1 MDIARVS
8 VMVVL
13 AACGLLDILL
23 SSALIL
29 NGALGHAVRQLADP
43 RSAAILALVAGGL
56 AAPPLALA
64 CFRKSAYWP
73 ALAIIVAPLA
83 AAALASRLGI

>member
-8 VMVVL
+8 IVIVL
-13 AACGLLDILL
+13 AACGLIDILL

-29 NGALGHAVRQLADP
+29 NGALGHALRHFADP
-43 RSAAILALVAGGL
+43 KSVAILVLIAGGL

-64 CFRKSAYWP
+64 FFRRHVYWP
-73 ALAIIVAPLA
+73 ALAIIVAPIALA
-83 AAALASRLGI
+83 AVASRLGI